1 MKRVGICTSAD
12 LVGRQSW
19 ASTHA
24 RVTTQCKA
32 IKAEL
37 PVGCR
42 QGYGNFSREAL
53 ASMKHFRLRWEDQ
66 AMIPKLC
73 FLLTALPS

>member
-1 MKRVGICTSAD
+1 MVAYKSLEEGALNRVGIRTSAD
-12 LVGRQSW
+12 LVGRRFW

-32 IKAEL
+32 IKAEM

-42 QGYGNFSREAL
+42 QGYEIFSREA
-53 ASMKHFRLRWEDQ
+53 
-66 AMIPKLC
+66 
-73 FLLTALPS
+73 